1 MQFYAVILSRD
12 PAGLAY
18 LLAIST
24 AVFVGERTGWSGAA
38 LWLGRHKEEVRRI
51 YPYSVIPGGVQS
63 GAELKRALERD
74 GVAQLQYQGFAVE
87 RVRQQVLQKDRDA
100 CYR

>member
-1 MQFYAVILSRD
+1 MKRFGARYPA
-12 PAGLAY
+12 AGLAC

-51 YPYSVIPGGVQS
+51 YPYSVISGGVQS

-74 GVAQLQYQGFAVE
+74 GVSRLHNKGFAVE
-87 RVRQQVLQKDRDA
+87 RVRQQVMQTRKRR
-100 CYR
+100 YGSG